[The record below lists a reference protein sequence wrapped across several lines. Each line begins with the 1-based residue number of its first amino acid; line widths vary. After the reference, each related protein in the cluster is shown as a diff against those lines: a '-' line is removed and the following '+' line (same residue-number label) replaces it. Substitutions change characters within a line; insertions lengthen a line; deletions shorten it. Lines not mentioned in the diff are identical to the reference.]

1 MALFI
6 VGSAIVAI
14 SKTIGL
20 VIGMRVV
27 QAAGYDACLCSAF
40 SLISY
45 FILLARALYL
55 LLALQ
60 HSQISMNHIDEGP

>member
-1 MALFI
+1 MWCFPITSGTRTLTCHWQLVYLLSITLFT

-27 QAAGYDACLCSAF
+27 QAAG
-40 SLISY
+40 
-45 FILLARALYL
+45 
-55 LLALQ
+55 
-60 HSQISMNHIDEGP
+60 